1 MSLRREL
8 QRLERKRSLPFHH
21 APIWPVLRRSQLT
34 LDFHSDEHPVCLERF
49 CPPPPRWRKIPLPI
63 PSLSLSPPSTTTT
76 SRKSSSPTAP
86 LPLHASARPQP
97 LPPSLL
103 RHSQR
108 LQSSREAITI
118 HMEELVEG
126 ERSEGISEG
135 YRARVQEGIK
145 GRTAAGRTRSLPATQ
160 AMGRA
165 EEEIAGSTFLRTE
178 TPRARLWE
186 EAAAATAS
194 NGTDPPPRPPP
205 ASPPPNET
213 ARSPR
218 HPIPHHPLPKSLKR
232 APSSRSNPPSP
243 KDLPPWQRP
252 LIIQASTAPSLLPA
266 SSLPSLNPPRAI
278 IPPSET
284 RSREQRAAVP
294 GWTRPE
300 EAEGTLSHL
309 ARACKLSAQEEVPPR
324 GREVVHREEGEAGTL
339 QATLGTL
346 ITRRPPPPATTSPS
360 LDLLQLPLLLY
371 LPPPAVILPR
381 RTVNIS
387 PLSPSHLSPTRL
399 PPSAFPLRPLHPNT
413 PSTFSS
419 LSSMHIRHIILQCS
433 SRRRAIPSVRRHR

>member
-165 EEEIAGSTFLRTE
+165 EEEIRLEHVCGRKQQQLRPATE
-178 TPRARLWE
+178 RILLRVLLRQHRLQ
-186 EAAAATAS
+186 T
-194 NGTDPPPRPPP
+194 
-205 ASPPPNET
+205 
-213 ARSPR
+213 
-218 HPIPHHPLPKSLKR
+218 KR
-232 APSSRSNPPSP
+232 
-243 KDLPPWQRP
+243 LV
-252 LIIQASTAPSLLPA
+252 LLD
-266 SSLPSLNPPRAI
+266 
-278 IPPSET
+278 
-284 RSREQRAAVP
+284 
-294 GWTRPE
+294 
-300 EAEGTLSHL
+300 TLS
-309 ARACKLSAQEEVPPR
+309 P
-324 GREVVHREEGEAGTL
+324 
-339 QATLGTL
+339 
-346 ITRRPPPPATTSPS
+346 TTP
-360 LDLLQLPLLLY
+360 
-371 LPPPAVILPR
+371 
-381 RTVNIS
+381 
-387 PLSPSHLSPTRL
+387 SPSH
-399 PPSAFPLRPLHPNT
+399 
-413 PSTFSS
+413 
-419 LSSMHIRHIILQCS
+419 
-433 SRRRAIPSVRRHR
+433 